1 MRKHCQLER
10 KCFPSWP
17 DHYLT
22 NLSEATFITSM
33 VMEGVEGGGL
43 GHGILRT
50 FMRDESGGGKKI
62 TPIKIIT
69 ERGGG
74 FESMQRKN

>member
-1 MRKHCQLER
+1 
-10 KCFPSWP
+10 
-17 DHYLT
+17 
-22 NLSEATFITSM
+22 M
-33 VMEGVEGGGL
+33 VMVVEGGAGGCRGVQGGGL

>member
-1 MRKHCQLER
+1 
-10 KCFPSWP
+10 
-17 DHYLT
+17 
-22 NLSEATFITSM
+22 M

-50 FMRDESGGGKKI
+50 FMRDESGGRNKI

-69 ERGGG
+69 ERGGS
-74 FESMQRKN
+74 FNAKEKLNLK